1 MHITYIPHTYKVQE
15 RMYEWLHE
23 SGAEKNRVAI
33 FDATNTKRERRR
45 KLAETA
51 REQNVFLLHVE
62 SICDDEEVLN
72 RNYELKL
79 QNEDY
84 KDMDPAQALA
94 DFKRRVKAYQ
104 DAYEPIDDDKGNAQS
119 DVKFVMLRI
128 S

>member
-1 MHITYIPHTYKVQE
+1 
-15 RMYEWLHE
+15 MYEWLHE

-119 DVKFVMLRI
+119 DFKFVMLRV